1 MFCFVVFCFKTVICF
16 VVWAPLTAMRIYSSI
31 FDGDNALPIWVIGG
45 GHVILSFQGAM
56 FAFVF
61 SQVRGFKMIYSIT

>member
-1 MFCFVVFCFKTVICF
+1 
-16 VVWAPLTAMRIYSSI
+16 MRIYSSI
-31 FDGDNALPIWVIGG
+31 EGGDAFIPIWAIGG

-61 SQVRGFKMIYSIT
+61 SQVRPSPIYYHDYYYLSSRSLLCS